1 MKTLLKLM
9 LSILLFTVSLHAAHA
24 DGKMTLVD
32 PKKPVPKI
40 VISATATEAEKY
52 AAAEMQTYLG
62 KLTGR
67 VFTVIDD
74 QIIPTGVIIS
84 IGQNKLSVSYHP
96 EKLGV
101 EEYIMD
107 VKPNLLLIVGG
118 RKPSNEDTN
127 PERGTLYGVY
137 DFLDSLGVRWYRPE
151 SWGEYVPSINKVS
164 VKSGKTQKKP
174 YFNYRAGLSGYRP
187 YETPDQRVT
196 GVPWCVRNR
205 LNGGN
210 FEAKFGGGVAPLGSH
225 SYQRLIPNSMYYP
238 THPEYFALINGQRSN
253 NESAQLCLSNKDL
266 KTEFAIRVIAAAN
279 SSPSMSIVSI
289 EPNDGHLWC
298 ECADCKAMDDPN
310 LIAGHNGKV
319 SMSNRVY
326 AFSNIIANKV
336 KAQRPDIKLSL
347 LAYSTHT
354 EVPTLVSELEPSIVI
369 RATAYD
375 GGYSDYSRD
384 LRDTA
389 SKQNAAFLK
398 VIEGFSKLGAELTT
412 YEYYTGYAWW
422 GPMPV
427 VHVLKDRLKE
437 YLKLGLKGSST
448 QANPIHWGPQGIN
461 MYMFTKLLWNPYLD
475 VDKELDLYYK
485 NYYGPAEKPMKAYH
499 EYLENIAYKG
509 KYWGSGG
516 YQFWDL
522 IGKAELAQM
531 KTYMDQAKALVA
543 GKPIYEKRLEGVW
556 AGYEITRRIREMQW
570 LETTGK
576 IAESKAMANSI
587 LDFIESY
594 PTEWV
599 FQCSTRA
606 DMDKHS
612 DVFFNS
618 LMDHYLNLK

>member
-1 MKTLLKLM
+1 MIKNNISKKTESVKNRHP
-9 LSILLFTVSLHAAHA
+9 VSLNCPILRLMKIVLALFFITLCITTNSQAQ
-24 DGKMTLVD
+24 GNITLVD

-40 VISATATEAEKY
+40 AISVTATEAEKY
-52 AAAEMQTYLG
+52 AAAEMRTCLG
-62 KLTGR
+62 KMTGR
-67 VFTVIDD
+67 AFMVVNDTT
-74 QIIPTGVIIS
+74 IPKGIIIS
-84 IGQNKLSVSYHP
+84 IGQNKLSVQYHP
-96 EKLGV
+96 ETLGV

-118 RKPSNEDTN
+118 RKSLNGN
-127 PERGTLYGVY
+127 NYQERGTLYVVY
-137 DFLDSLGVRWYRPE
+137 DLLDNLGVRWYRPE
-151 SWGEYVPSINKVS
+151 SWGEYIPSINKVS

-187 YETPDQRVT
+187 YETPDQRVI

-205 LNGGN
+205 LNWGN

-225 SYQRLIPNSMYYP
+225 SYERLIPHSVYFA
-238 THPEYFALINGQRSN
+238 THPEYFALINGQRST

-266 KTEFAIRVIAAAN
+266 QKEFANRVIAAAN
-279 SSPSMSIVSI
+279 RSPSMSIVSI

-298 ECADCKAMDDPN
+298 ECDNCKAMDDPK
-310 LIAGHNGKV
+310 LIARHNGKV

-354 EVPTLVSELEPSIVI
+354 EVPTLVSELEPSLAI

-375 GGYSDYSRD
+375 DGYSDYSRD
-384 LRDTA
+384 LRDPA
-389 SKQNAAFLK
+389 RKQNAAFLK
-398 VIEGFSKLGAELTT
+398 IIEGFSKLSSNVTT

-437 YLKLGLKGSST
+437 YHKLGLKGSST

-461 MYMFTKLLWNPYLD
+461 MYKFTKLMWNPYLD
-475 VDKELDLYYK
+475 VDKELNLYYK

-499 EYLENIAYKG
+499 EYLENIAYNG

-522 IGKAELAQM
+522 IGKADLAHM

-543 GKPIYEKRLEGVW
+543 GKPLYEKRLEGVW

-576 IAESKAMANSI
+576 IAESKAKK
-587 LDFIESY
+587 Y
-594 PTEWV
+594 PG
-599 FQCSTRA
+599 SS
-606 DMDKHS
+606 K
-612 DVFFNS
+612 
-618 LMDHYLNLK
+618 Y